1 MMLPNRFRKCTEKV
15 LQEMEI
21 EEVRIR
27 INKPLMFYDAC
38 NEYEIVIED
47 EEYYTK
53 DAEEYNDKLNQYLE
67 ENIVTNIPYNSPIWI
82 ELCDDIL
89 E

>member
-1 MMLPNRFRKCTEKV
+1 MNDNEVNQTA
-15 LQEMEI
+15 EMHSYEY
-21 EEVRIR
+21 EGWSD
-27 INKPLMFYDAC
+27 DAC